1 MDLQLNGK
9 VALITGASRRLG
21 KACAEMLTSEGCH
34 LSICGRNKSKLE
46 EVDDGLRS
54 DTVKVLTVEADLR
67 KREENE
73 NFVNE
78 SVARFGGMDILINNA
93 GAGQLSDPLSHDE
106 GVIRKSMD
114 LMYLGPL
121 HTSRAAISHLRTRGG
136 ERTYNISSV
145 FGKQPGGK

>member
-1 MDLQLNGK
+1 MPEGVRQ
-9 VALITGASRRLG
+9 T
-21 KACAEMLTSEGCH
+21 CAEMLALEGCH

-46 EVDDGLRS
+46 EVAEGLRS

-78 SVARFGGMDILINNA
+78 SVAHVGGMEILINNA
-93 GAGQLSDPLSHDE
+93 GAGQLSDLLSHDE
-106 GVIRKSMD
+106 GVLRESMD
-114 LMYLGPL
+114 LMYFGPL
-121 HTSRAAISHLRTRGG
+121 HVSRATIPHLRTRGG
-136 ERTYNISSV
+136 GRIINISSI